1 MMDNNDH
8 MVVHRER
15 LAAAE
20 VATAR
25 VAILDTTILLSLPS
39 VAPVV
44 LPARRLLAICEA
56 MAVTTRDTHPW

>member
-1 MMDNNDH
+1 MMDSNNH
-8 MVVHRER
+8 MVVHREL
-15 LAAAE
+15 LAAVE

-25 VAILDTTILLSLPS
+25 VATLDTTILLSLPS

-44 LPARRLLAICEA
+44 LPVRRLLATCEA